1 MERVRVLLVEDDED
15 DYVLTRD
22 LLNEI
27 DSHRFELEWV
37 PSYEAAVE
45 RVGRNDFDVALFD
58 FRLGS
63 RTGLDLLQ
71 AARERHCTAPVILM
85 TGQGDLE
92 VDLQAMRS
100 GAADYLVKGRMDAAL
115 LERSI
120 RYAIQQ
126 QRMEEE
132 RIRLAREQ
140 EKRFQAEAANRAKDE
155 FLALVSHE
163 LRTPLQAVIA
173 WVTLLEEGS
182 LDAAQQ
188 ARAVEVIARNARAQA
203 QIIDDLLDLSRIVNG
218 TLRLVLEPV
227 ELAPVVEKAVEA
239 LQPASEAKSIRLQT
253 RIEET
258 PVQVSG
264 DAGRLQQI
272 LSNLLSN
279 AVKFTPEGGHV
290 EVELSRDGDRA
301 RLVVRDTGRGIPA
314 DFLPRVFERFHQAE
328 GTGGDRQ
335 GGLGLGLA
343 IVRYLVEAHGGT
355 IRAESPGEGRGA
367 TFTVEIPTL
376 GEISRNGLTGL

>member
-15 DYVLTRD
+15 DYILTRD
-22 LLNEI
+22 LLYEI
-27 DSHRFELEWV
+27 DGQRFELEWLS
-37 PSYEAAVE
+37 SYEEAIA

-58 FRLGS
+58 FRLGA
-63 RTGLDLLQ
+63 RTGLELLR
-71 AARERHCTAPVILM
+71 AARERRCTAPVILM

-92 VDLQAMRS
+92 VDLQAMQS
-100 GAADYLVKGRMDAAL
+100 GAADYLVKGEIDAAL

-140 EKRFQAEAANRAKDE
+140 EARSQAEAANRAKDE

-163 LRTPLQAVIA
+163 LRTPLQAVIG
-173 WVTLLEEGS
+173 WVALLEQGS

-188 ARAVEVIARNARAQA
+188 ARAIEVIGRNARAQA
-203 QIIDDLLDLSRIVNG
+203 QIIDDLLDISRIVNG
-218 TLRLVLEPV
+218 TLRLSLQPV
-227 ELAPVVEKAVEA
+227 ELAPILEKTVEA
-239 LQPASEAKSIRLQT
+239 LHPASETKSIDLQV

-258 PVQVSG
+258 PAQVSG

-272 LSNLLSN
+272 FSNLLSN
-279 AVKFTPEGGHV
+279 AIKFTPEGGRV
-290 EVELSRDGDRA
+290 EVELARVGDRA
-301 RLVVRDTGRGIPA
+301 CVVVRDTGRGIPA

-328 GTGGDRQ
+328 GTGGDRK

-343 IVRYLVEAHGGT
+343 IARYLVEAQGGS
-355 IRAESPGEGRGA
+355 IRAESPGEGQGA
-367 TFTVEIPTL
+367 TFTVEIPIL
-376 GEISRNGLTGL
+376 S

>member
-15 DYVLTRD
+15 DYILTRD
-22 LLNEI
+22 LLYEI
-27 DSHRFELEWV
+27 DGQRFELEWLS
-37 PSYEAAVE
+37 SYEEAIA

-58 FRLGS
+58 FRLGA
-63 RTGLDLLQ
+63 RTGLELLR
-71 AARERHCTAPVILM
+71 AARERRCTAPVILM

-92 VDLQAMRS
+92 VDLQAMQS
-100 GAADYLVKGRMDAAL
+100 GAADYLVKGEIDAAL

-140 EKRFQAEAANRAKDE
+140 EARSQAEAANRAKDE

-163 LRTPLQAVIA
+163 LRTPLQAVIG
-173 WVTLLEEGS
+173 WVALLEQGS

-188 ARAVEVIARNARAQA
+188 ARAVEVIGRNARAQA
-203 QIIDDLLDLSRIVNG
+203 QIIDDLLDISRIVNG
-218 TLRLVLEPV
+218 TLRLSLQPV
-227 ELAPVVEKAVEA
+227 ELAPILEKTVEA
-239 LQPASEAKSIRLQT
+239 LHPASEAKSIDLQV

-258 PVQVSG
+258 PAQVSG

-272 LSNLLSN
+272 FSNLLSN
-279 AVKFTPEGGHV
+279 AIKFTPEGGRV
-290 EVELSRDGDRA
+290 EVELARVGDRA
-301 RLVVRDTGRGIPA
+301 CVVVRDTGRGISA

-328 GTGGDRQ
+328 GTGGDRK

-343 IVRYLVEAHGGT
+343 IARYLVEAHGGT
-355 IRAESPGEGRGA
+355 IRAESPGEGQGA
-367 TFTVEIPTL
+367 TFTIEIPTL
-376 GEISRNGLTGL
+376 S